1 MRYQCSSCGGQ
12 RTRPHRCGR
21 PFEPGWASDSRQ
33 NHRLKWLQLRGDRQ
47 MGQLPLRSQQ
57 PGALQWPVL
66 LPRRDRSG
74 LQPKSSL
81 HHLKHAAV

>member
-1 MRYQCSSCGGQ
+1 MADGSCAISAAAAGVREQ
-12 RTRPHRCGR
+12 DPHRCGR

-47 MGQLPLRSQQ
+47 VGQLPLRSQQ
-57 PGALQWPVL
+57 PGALRWPDL

-74 LQPKSSL
+74 LPPKSSL
-81 HHLKHAAV
+81 HR